1 MPPVQG
7 VHTYLLNFVGVIQ
20 LMMVARLGIV
30 IAIAQD
36 VTFILEMGLLITAL
50 LAFLLINIRYL
61 KSSIIE

>member
-1 MPPVQG
+1 VQD
-7 VHTYLLNFVGVIQ
+7 VHTYLLNFVGVTQ

-30 IAIAQD
+30 IAIVQG
-36 VTFILEMGLLITAL
+36 VTFILELGLLLTAL